1 MSISVDNISE
11 LKNELNLIVTKRR
24 EAIDKQLLL
33 KNNLKQLEA
42 KLLNTS
48 SEEDTAILKLQIQQ
62 TETLVNTT
70 TLEIKQQMFD
80 MDALLT
86 TEQIEKYSQFKN
98 AFTNHLIFT
107 DISNNNNVKVTFIS
121 QDYIK
126 CQFDGIQFKT
136 QEQQL
141 IIYPV
146 ITLIAD
152 NQNSFFII
160 PTASIQFSF
169 NLSKDEAV
177 VAQNT
182 ISIIIPTL
190 YEATFAINNKLEL
203 EKIQTSITA
212 YLNLLQLLNSPG
224 LQGIKKEFYQ
234 TVTAFADKHITF
246 VNELNSNSNF
256 VKHVANDQKNEVTDK
271 YINSLALLDM
281 LKCFNS
287 LAKIKETTSN
297 ESFAMMY
304 VQSKFNDFTITNYE
318 EITKLNDTHVT
329 KIYTDFIA
337 AHKNILSSKEKTTF
351 ELGELLKSFD
361 RPLYLQYLSQL
372 YQFASLIIKA
382 DGKVTRAEE
391 DILKNI
397 LVTNQEGKT
406 VQKIVIADPILEEKS
421 LEQLIYDLYDLTGLQ
436 TVKQEI
442 NTLINLIKIKK
453 AREGFDLKNT
463 EISLHIVFSGNPGTG
478 KTTVARHLGKIYKS
492 IGVLNKGHLVETD
505 RSGMIAEYVG
515 QTAIKVNKL
524 VDSALDGVLFI
535 DEAYA
540 LMTDDKDTYG
550 KEALATLLKRMED
563 DRGRLIVVLAGYSDE
578 MTTLIESNP
587 GLKSRFNKYIHF
599 EDYTVIELYSIFI
612 GMSRKLNFNL
622 QPGLADAIKQIFEME
637 IAKGEKSFGN
647 GRFVRNLFEKM
658 IEKQAN
664 RLTYDVELNRE
675 KLTTLMIAD
684 LPDKY
689 LSN

>member
-24 EAIDKQLLL
+24 EAIDKQLLF

-42 KLLNTS
+42 KLLNTL

-80 MDALLT
+80 IDALLT

-98 AFTNHLIFT
+98 AFTNHLVFT
-107 DISNNNNVKVTFIS
+107 DISNNNNIEVTFIS

-160 PTASIQFSF
+160 PTASIQFFF

-318 EITKLNDTHVT
+318 EITKLNDTHVA

-337 AHKNILSSKEKTTF
+337 AHENILSSKEKTTF

-397 LVTNQEGKT
+397 LVTNQEDKT
-406 VQKIVIADPILEEKS
+406 VHKILISDPILEEKS

-492 IGVLNKGHLVETD
+492 IGVINKGHLVETD

-540 LMTDDKDTYG
+540 LLTDDKDTYG

-637 IAKGEKSFGN
+637 IAKGEKSFDN